1 MKLLKNSQIPSA
13 KVEIPSFSRIAWRK
27 GNQDNAQLLQRW
39 AEEFNR
45 AELSTVVNRV
55 RDCGIYLVEEA
66 KYQEECFNFNK
77 IGLIFLPIQKVRRAP
92 GLLQSSSP
100 SEANYFIQ
108 CAVSYSEEK
117 AQKLV
122 ECLQSGGAGCT
133 AKIGKLLG
141 YPSCCIDFLSKYS
154 GGKEAMDP
162 IFISAKRTKE
172 AIISRKKVPDGRR
185 IPKKV
190 EAETVFVE
198 AFPETNVILRSF
210 GVKTIPHIPCSFVCK
225 KSQEISK
232 KFLQFMP
239 SKNSLLK
246 FLAEPITWNEY
257 KGVAIIDTE
266 WFRGATQSIFHDDKI
281 HNIINFN
288 KNV

>member
-1 MKLLKNSQIPSA
+1 MKSLKNSQVASA
-13 KVEIPSFSRIAWRK
+13 KVEIPFFSRMAWRE
-27 GNQDNAQLLQRW
+27 GCQDNAQVLQRW

-45 AELSTVVNRV
+45 AELSTVVNKI
-55 RDCGIYLVEEA
+55 RDCGIYLVEAE

-77 IGLIFLPIQKVRRAP
+77 IGLIFLPIQKVRKAT
-92 GLLQSSSP
+92 GLIQSSSP
-100 SEANYFIQ
+100 SEKSYFIQ

-133 AKIGKLLG
+133 VKIGKLLG

-154 GGKEAMDP
+154 GRKEAMDP
-162 IFISAKRTKE
+162 IFIAAKMTKGV
-172 AIISRKKVPDGRR
+172 ITSRGKRPDGKGTPRR
-185 IPKKV
+185 VK
-190 EAETVFVE
+190 AETVFIN
-198 AFPETNVILRSF
+198 ALPEINVVLRNF
-210 GVKTIPHIPCSFVCK
+210 GVKTIPHVPCSFACK
-225 KSQEISK
+225 KSQEFSK

-246 FLAEPITWNEY
+246 FLVEPMTWNEY

-281 HNIINFN
+281 HHIINLN
-288 KNV
+288 NV